1 MNTLTKTL
9 MTATLATALILTG
22 CAPAPAA
29 PETPAPEA
37 AAPAETLNIGITQ
50 IVEHPSLDLIRQGV
64 LDGLKDQGFAEGS
77 AITVDYANAQGNME
91 NTQLIAQKFESDKKD
106 LVIAITTPSGQAAKN
121 NVKSCPVIF
130 SAVTDPAGAGLVDKN
145 ITGVSDMTPI
155 TEQME
160 LLKALL
166 PQARTLGMVYNA
178 SEQNSVVQVELTK
191 EKAAALGLTVE
202 AVAVTNANEIPL
214 ALDALLGKV
223 DVLYTHVDN
232 TLASAYGV
240 ILQKAG
246 EKQVPVLG
254 AVEDYVKQGAIA
266 TRGIDNYKVGYQTGL
281 MAARVL
287 KGEDVNSIPFE
298 TLKETDLIL
307 NTKALAAFGITVPEE
322 LKAQAK
328 TVE

>member
-1 MNTLTKTL
+1 MNKLMKSMLTLS
-9 MTATLATALILTG
+9 LATAMILTG

-29 PETPAPEA
+29 PAAPATPAP
-37 AAPAETLNIGITQ
+37 AEKLAIGITQ
-50 IVEHPSLDLIRQGV
+50 IVEHPSLDLIRQGI
-64 LDGLKDQGFAEGS
+64 LDGLKDNGFADGEK
-77 AITVDYANAQGNME
+77 ITVDYANAQGNME
-91 NTQLIAQKFESDKKD
+91 NTQLIAQKFEADKKD

-121 NVKSCPVIF
+121 NVKSCPIIF

-145 ITGVSDMTPI
+145 ISGVSDMTPI
-155 TEQME
+155 DQQLA
-160 LLKALL
+160 LLQALL
-166 PQARTLGMVYNA
+166 PSAKTIGMIYNS
-178 SEQNSVVQVELTK
+178 SEQNSVVQVKQTE
-191 EKAAALGLTVE
+191 EKAKALGLTVE
-202 AVAVTNANEIPL
+202 AVAITTANELPL

-240 ILQKAG
+240 IIQKADA
-246 EKQVPVLG
+246 KKIPVLG

-266 TRGIDNYKVGYQTGL
+266 TQGIDNYKVGYQTGI

-307 NTKALAAFGITVPEE
+307 NTKALTALGVTVPEE
-322 LKAQAK
+322 LKAKAK
-328 TVE
+328 MVE

>member
-1 MNTLTKTL
+1 MKNLMKTVMTLTLT
-9 MTATLATALILTG
+9 TALILTG

-29 PETPAPEA
+29 PATPAPEA
-37 AAPAETLNIGITQ
+37 PAEKLAIGITQ
-50 IVEHPSLDLIRQGV
+50 IVEHPSLDLIRQGII
-64 LDGLKDQGFAEGS
+64 DGLKDQGFADGEQ
-77 AITVDYANAQGNME
+77 ILIDYANAQGNME
-91 NTQLIAQKFESDKKD
+91 NTQLIAQKFEADKKN

-155 TEQME
+155 DQQLE

-166 PQARTLGMVYNA
+166 PEAKTVGMIYNS
-178 SEQNSVVQVELTK
+178 SEQNSVVQVELTQ
-191 EKAAALGLTVE
+191 EKAKALGLTVE
-202 AVAVTNANEIPL
+202 AVAITNANEIPL

-223 DVLYTHVDN
+223 DVLYTHIDN

-240 ILQKAG
+240 IIQKAND
-246 EKQVPVLG
+246 KKIPVLG

-266 TRGIDNYKVGYQTGL
+266 TQGIDNYKVGFQTGL

-298 TLKETDLIL
+298 TLKETDLII
-307 NTKALAAFGITVPEE
+307 NTKALTALGITVSEE
-322 LKAQAK
+322 LKAKAK
-328 TVE
+328 VIE

>member
-1 MNTLTKTL
+1 MNTLTKRL
-9 MTATLATALILTG
+9 MTAAVSAALILTG

-29 PETPAPEA
+29 PAPAAPEA
-37 AAPAETLNIGITQ
+37 AAPEKQLKIGITQ
-50 IVEHPSLDLIRQGV
+50 IVEHPSLDLIRQGI
-64 LDGLKDQGFAEGS
+64 LDGLKDQGFQDGEQ
-77 AITVDYANAQGNME
+77 IVVDYANAQGNME
-91 NTQLIAQKFESDKKD
+91 NTQLIAQKFEADKKD
-106 LVIAITTPSGQAAKN
+106 LVVAITTPSGQAAKN

-130 SAVTDPAGAGLVDKN
+130 SAVTDPEGAGLVDKN
-145 ITGVSDMTPI
+145 ISGVSDMTPI
-155 TEQME
+155 SEQLE

-166 PQARTLGMVYNA
+166 PNATRIGMVYNA

-223 DVLYTHVDN
+223 DVLYTHIDN

-240 ILQKAG
+240 IIQKADS
-246 EKQVPVLG
+246 KKIPVLG

-287 KGEDVNSIPFE
+287 KGEDINAIPFE

-307 NTKALAAFGITVPEE
+307 NEKALAAYGIQVPDD

-328 TVE
+328 FTE

>member
-1 MNTLTKTL
+1 MKKLMKSILTLTLT
-9 MTATLATALILTG
+9 TALILTG

-29 PETPAPEA
+29 PAAPAPEA
-37 AAPAETLNIGITQ
+37 PAEKIAIGITQ
-50 IVEHPSLDLIRQGV
+50 IVEHPSLDLIRQGI
-64 LDGLKDQGFAEGS
+64 LDGLKDNGFADGQQI
-77 AITVDYANAQGNME
+77 AVDYANAQGNME
-91 NTQLIAQKFESDKKD
+91 NTQLIAQKFESDKKK

-155 TEQME
+155 DQQLE
-160 LLKALL
+160 LMKALL
-166 PQARTLGMVYNA
+166 PNAKTIGMIYNS
-178 SEQNSVVQVELTK
+178 SEQNSVIQVELTK
-191 EKAAALGLTVE
+191 EKAKAMGLAVE
-202 AVAVTNANEIPL
+202 AVAITNANELPL

-223 DVLYTHVDN
+223 DVMYTHIDN

-240 ILQKAG
+240 IIEKANA
-246 EKQVPVLG
+246 KKVPVLG

-266 TRGIDNYKVGYQTGL
+266 TQGIDNYKVGYQTGI

-298 TLKETDLIL
+298 TLKETDLII
-307 NTKALAAFGITVPEE
+307 NEKALASFGITVPAE
-322 LKAQAK
+322 LKAKAK
-328 TVE
+328 AIQ

>member
-1 MNTLTKTL
+1 MKKL
-9 MTATLATALILTG
+9 MKSILMMTLATTLILTG
-22 CAPAPAA
+22 CAPAPQQ
-29 PETPAPEA
+29 PEAPAP
-37 AAPAETLNIGITQ
+37 AAPAEKIAIGITQ

-64 LDGLKDQGFAEGS
+64 IDGLKDKGFVDGEQI
-77 AITVDYANAQGNME
+77 AIDYVNAQGNME
-91 NTQLIAQKFESDKKD
+91 NTQLIAQKFEADKKK

-121 NVKSCPVIF
+121 NVKSSPIIF
-130 SAVTDPAGAGLVDKN
+130 SAVTDPEGAGLVGDN

-155 TEQME
+155 DQQLE

-166 PQARTLGMVYNA
+166 PNAKTIGMIYNS

-191 EKAAALGLTVE
+191 EKAKALGLTVE
-202 AVAVTNANEIPL
+202 AVAITTANEIPL

-240 ILQKAG
+240 IIQKTN
-246 EKQVPVLG
+246 EKKIPVLG

-266 TRGIDNYKVGYQTGL
+266 TQGIDNYKVGYQTGV

-287 KGEDVNSIPFE
+287 SGEDVNSIPFE
-298 TLKETDLIL
+298 TLKETDLII
-307 NTKALAAFGITVPEE
+307 NTKALEALGITVPDD
-322 LKAQAK
+322 LKAKAK

>member
-1 MNTLTKTL
+1 MNKLMKSMLTLS
-9 MTATLATALILTG
+9 LATAMILTG

-29 PETPAPEA
+29 PAAPATPAP
-37 AAPAETLNIGITQ
+37 AEKLAIGITQ
-50 IVEHPSLDLIRQGV
+50 IVEHPSLDLIRQGI
-64 LDGLKDQGFAEGS
+64 LDGLKDNGFADGEK
-77 AITVDYANAQGNME
+77 ITVDYANAQGNME
-91 NTQLIAQKFESDKKD
+91 NTQLIAQKFEADKKD

-121 NVKSCPVIF
+121 NVKSCPIIF

-145 ITGVSDMTPI
+145 ISGVSDMTPI
-155 TEQME
+155 DQQLA
-160 LLKALL
+160 LLQALL
-166 PQARTLGMVYNA
+166 PSAKTIGMIYNS
-178 SEQNSVVQVELTK
+178 SEQNSVVQVKQTE
-191 EKAAALGLTVE
+191 EKAKALGLTVE
-202 AVAVTNANEIPL
+202 AVAITTANELPL

-240 ILQKAG
+240 IIQKADA
-246 EKQVPVLG
+246 KKIPVLG

-266 TRGIDNYKVGYQTGL
+266 TQGIDNYKVGYQTGI

-307 NTKALAAFGITVPEE
+307 NTKALTALEITVPEE
-322 LKAQAK
+322 LKAKAK
-328 TVE
+328 SIE

>member
-1 MNTLTKTL
+1 MKNLMKNFLALTLT
-9 MTATLATALILTG
+9 AALILTG
-22 CAPAPAA
+22 CAPAPQK
-29 PETPAPEA
+29 PEVPATE
-37 AAPAETLNIGITQ
+37 APAEKLAIGITQ

-64 LDGLKDQGFAEGS
+64 IDGLKDNGFADGQQ
-77 AITVDYANAQGNME
+77 IVIDYANAQGNME
-91 NTQLIAQKFESDKKD
+91 NTQLIAQKFEADKKD

-155 TEQME
+155 DDQLK
-160 LLKALL
+160 LLKQLL
-166 PQARTLGMVYNA
+166 PNAKTIGMIYNS

-191 EKAAALGLTVE
+191 EKAKALGLTVE
-202 AVAVTNANEIPL
+202 AVAITTANEIPL

-223 DVLYTHVDN
+223 DVLYTHIDN

-240 ILQKAG
+240 IIQKAN
-246 EKQVPVLG
+246 EKRIPVLG

-266 TRGIDNYKVGYQTGL
+266 TQGIDNYKVGYQTGV

-287 KGEDVNSIPFE
+287 KGEDVNTIPFE

-307 NTKALAAFGITVPEE
+307 NAKALALFGISVPEE
-322 LKAQAK
+322 LKAKAK
-328 TVE
+328 MIE